1 MSTYIIILDA
11 PSEEAWQAVRDHW
24 RHRHYIMN
32 DYAALVTPEETTL
45 TKDISQ
51 TVGITEG
58 KNASGLVVE
67 LGHYH
72 GFSDR
77 ALVEWL
83 DKFS

>member
-1 MSTYIIILDA
+1 MVT
-11 PSEEAWQAVRDHW
+11 P
-24 RHRHYIMN
+24 
-32 DYAALVTPEETTL
+32 ALVNPEETTL
-45 TKDISQ
+45 TRDISQ